1 MKNCHI
7 MIVCFTVLDVK
18 IMIVITADIDF
29 EYVNLL
35 LIVYQV
41 FAKFLLLNL
50 DFENIVF
57 NSCFR

>member
-29 EYVNLL
+29 EYVNVL

-41 FAKFLLLNL
+41 FAKFLL
-50 DFENIVF
+50 
-57 NSCFR
+57 